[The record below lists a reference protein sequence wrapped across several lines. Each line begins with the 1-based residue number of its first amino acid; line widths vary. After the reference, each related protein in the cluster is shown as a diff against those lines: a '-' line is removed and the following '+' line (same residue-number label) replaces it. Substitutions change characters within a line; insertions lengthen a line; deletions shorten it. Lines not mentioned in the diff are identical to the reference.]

1 VLSEELDVTTWT
13 TEDLK
18 NAIRH
23 DGEEYVGVP
32 FFGWV
37 KLHDEEDREQMLR
50 EQLHVLQAEC
60 QRLKKKLMDAG
71 IHD

>member
-1 VLSEELDVTTWT
+1 MTTFT
-13 TEDLK
+13 TEDLQ
-18 NAIRH
+18 NAIKH
-23 DGEEYVGVP
+23 DGGEYVGVP

-37 KLHDEEDREQMLR
+37 KIQDDENREQMLR